1 MKLNYFSII
10 VHIKGRARPLV
21 GIRQYA
27 TDNYDAVYEMAK
39 KSLLKF
45 YYLSDIIKIDV
56 WPLTESSQ
64 VLQEYLKK
72 RELQNIKET
81 GEQEE

>member
-1 MKLNYFSII
+1 MKFNYFSIT
-10 VHIKGRARPLV
+10 VYIKGRARPLT

-27 TDNYDAVYEMAK
+27 TDNYDTVYEMTQ

-45 YYLSDIIKIDV
+45 YYLTDIIKIDV

-64 VLQEYLKK
+64 ALQEYLRK
-72 RELQNIKET
+72 RELLNSNAT
-81 GEQEE
+81 EEKDE

>member
-1 MKLNYFSII
+1 MEFNYFSIT

-27 TDNYDAVYEMAK
+27 TDNYDTVYEMTK

-45 YYLSDIIKIDV
+45 YYLTDIIKIDV

-72 RELQNIKET
+72 KELQNSKRTE
-81 GEQEE
+81 EQEE

>member
-1 MKLNYFSII
+1 M
-10 VHIKGRARPLV
+10 V

-27 TDNYDAVYEMAK
+27 TDNYDAVYEMTR

>member
-1 MKLNYFSII
+1 MKLSYFSII
-10 VHIKGRARPLV
+10 VHIKGRARPLL

-27 TDNYDAVYEMAK
+27 TDNYDAVYEMTK

-56 WPLTESSQ
+56 WPLTESPQ

-72 RELQNIKET
+72 REQQNSKET

>member
-10 VHIKGRARPLV
+10 VHIKGRTRPLA

-27 TDNYDAVYEMAK
+27 TDNYDTVYEMTK

-45 YYLSDIIKIDV
+45 YYLTDIIKIDV
-56 WPLTESSQ
+56 WPLSENSP

-72 RELQNIKET
+72 KELLKCNDVEKK
-81 GEQEE
+81 

>member
-10 VHIKGRARPLV
+10 VHIKGRTRPLV

-27 TDNYDAVYEMAK
+27 TDNYDAVYEMTK

-72 RELQNIKET
+72 RELQNSKET
-81 GEQEE
+81 GEQGE